1 MFMKI
6 VIKNDFFSIFVVYIV
21 FRVTLCYNFT
31 QIKCV
36 RLILGRRMK
45 NKEKISGICKFSRVT
60 ASLLMFFIVAAECN
74 AVVFEPEWTEF
85 CPPRYCDSNENAFS
99 KDATYWYKR
108 RNQFNKSLARCSE
121 YKGAE
126 LESCYSQ
133 IREAEAR
140 KNKVWDVR
148 QEEKYRTTEYN
159 REYYMEKMK
168 YDGINQML
176 ETIKK

>member
-1 MFMKI
+1 ME
-6 VIKNDFFSIFVVYIV
+6 Y
-21 FRVTLCYNFT
+21 
-31 QIKCV
+31 
-36 RLILGRRMK
+36 
-45 NKEKISGICKFSRVT
+45 KEKMSAIREFSGTVKRLAVILPVMYFVSAVVCH
-60 ASLLMFFIVAAECN
+60 

-108 RNQFNKSLARCSE
+108 RMQFQKSLSRCSE
-121 YKGAE
+121 FKGEE
-126 LESCYSQ
+126 LNSCYNE
-133 IREAEAR
+133 IRAAEAR

-148 QEEKYRTTEYN
+148 QDEKFRTTEYN

-168 YDGINQML
+168 YDSINQMI